1 MDSSS
6 GTTPSS
12 ANGRSIWID
21 DGTGKLRATLAPDTA
36 IPDKGSY
43 VMLIGPMKS
52 NEEPSVDVHMI
63 KTIGEKDSDRVAL
76 WDLEVLSCTTEMKK
90 AMDLTI

>member
-1 MDSSS
+1 
-6 GTTPSS
+6 
-12 ANGRSIWID
+12 
-21 DGTGKLRATLAPDTA
+21 
-36 IPDKGSY
+36 
-43 VMLIGPMKS
+43 MLIGPMKS